1 MKKFLIW
8 ILAVVLCFGMVG
20 CKKGNGTDTPP
31 DGDDPGNSVVTPGG
45 TTDKPFAPDESTR
58 YEGGTHI
65 RNMTVREGEYLVRDG
80 KTEYK
85 IVYPAAATDNEN
97 LAVSELQTYFE
108 AATGIVLST
117 VPDTGLTY
125 AADAKYI
132 SVGATTVLDGAEIEF
147 DETLLKQTGVRV
159 VTKGNTIFLAGA
171 HDYGTL
177 YAAYEFLSYAFD
189 WEVFADN
196 VITYNAVTD
205 VPLMQYDVTEVPDFE
220 FNVAGHL
227 SVRNNVDL
235 RNRFRMIQLQDQ
247 TVTKNDNIYHDSLD
261 WLPGA
266 TYAKAHPD
274 WYSTRGYS
282 SAIGGGNLCY
292 NARGNAAELEEMKNT
307 LVELM
312 KERIKAFPN
321 KKYISFSITDTR
333 TTICDCKA
341 CTDMA
346 KAYGGTQSAAVVKFL
361 NDVRARLQVWF
372 DSADGKQYYNGQ
384 KILFLAYHATN
395 APPVNYDEATK
406 QYTPIDESVVCKDIV
421 PWFAE
426 TDGDYT
432 CSLLENESVNGVIA
446 RNMEGWG
453 ALADEILFW
462 TYGTNFTYYLAPYNS
477 FDGFAETYRFAA
489 QNQIKALYAQHQSN
503 NDMSTGWERLKAYL
517 NYKLGWD
524 VNADVGALTDR
535 FFKAYFGPAAG
546 EMQDVFNEYRAL
558 AQKQIELGYAGSR
571 SEFHNA
577 LQAKYWPRNLLLDW
591 TENFDRA
598 MAAIEPLKETD
609 STLYDAYYY
618 NIALERVS
626 PYYLI
631 VMLYESTFSTQTVS
645 AFKQQV
651 KADCEHTG
659 ISLYAERNGELS
671 RLWSSWGI

>member
-1 MKKFLIW
+1 
-8 ILAVVLCFGMVG
+8 
-20 CKKGNGTDTPP
+20 
-31 DGDDPGNSVVTPGG
+31 
-45 TTDKPFAPDESTR
+45 
-58 YEGGTHI
+58 
-65 RNMTVREGEYLVRDG
+65 
-80 KTEYK
+80 
-85 IVYPAAATDNEN
+85 
-97 LAVSELQTYFE
+97 
-108 AATGIVLST
+108 
-117 VPDTGLTY
+117 
-125 AADAKYI
+125 
-132 SVGATTVLDGAEIEF
+132 
-147 DETLLKQTGVRV
+147 
-159 VTKGNTIFLAGA
+159 
-171 HDYGTL
+171 
-177 YAAYEFLSYAFD
+177 
-189 WEVFADN
+189 
-196 VITYNAVTD
+196 
-205 VPLMQYDVTEVPDFE
+205 
-220 FNVAGHL
+220 
-227 SVRNNVDL
+227 
-235 RNRFRMIQLQDQ
+235 
-247 TVTKNDNIYHDSLD
+247 
-261 WLPGA
+261 
-266 TYAKAHPD
+266 
-274 WYSTRGYS
+274 
-282 SAIGGGNLCY
+282 
-292 NARGNAAELEEMKNT
+292 
-307 LVELM
+307 
-312 KERIKAFPN
+312 
-321 KKYISFSITDTR
+321 
-333 TTICDCKA
+333 
-341 CTDMA
+341 
-346 KAYGGTQSAAVVKFL
+346 
-361 NDVRARLQVWF
+361 
-372 DSADGKQYYNGQ
+372 
-384 KILFLAYHATN
+384 
-395 APPVNYDEATK
+395 
-406 QYTPIDESVVCKDIV
+406 
-421 PWFAE
+421 
-426 TDGDYT
+426 
-432 CSLLENESVNGVIA
+432 
-446 RNMEGWG
+446 MEGWG